1 MKLFLSFLIITGLG
15 TPSCLGFMEELD
27 SIDMTF
33 MLPIMYRPL
42 KDKPEHGICFQ
53 ETSFSCAVPGERVE
67 SFFACLTCFCSDR
80 LEVFCCR
87 EEPYPVLKDPS
98 RCKLTLQPNCLYKR
112 HPRCKDYCSI
122 TGWYYSDVSQVLTV
136 PMMQESVN

>member
-53 ETSFSCAVPGERVE
+53 ESKYKYIVFTVCSSLHENIMFDW
-67 SFFACLTCFCSDR
+67 FA
-80 LEVFCCR
+80 
-87 EEPYPVLKDPS
+87 
-98 RCKLTLQPNCLYKR
+98 
-112 HPRCKDYCSI
+112 
-122 TGWYYSDVSQVLTV
+122 
-136 PMMQESVN
+136 